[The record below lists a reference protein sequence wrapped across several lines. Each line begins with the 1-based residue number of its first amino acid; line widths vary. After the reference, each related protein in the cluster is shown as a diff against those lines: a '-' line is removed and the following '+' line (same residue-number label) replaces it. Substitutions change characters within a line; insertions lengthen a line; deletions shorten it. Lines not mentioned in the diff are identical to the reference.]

1 MLYYII
7 LKNIFIRIILLATV
21 AQCDTVYGYLFGI
34 IWYLFV
40 SSLKGGIQ

>member
-21 AQCDTVYGYLFGI
+21 AQCDTVYEC
-34 IWYLFV
+34 
-40 SSLKGGIQ
+40 